1 MATVYLGR
9 LVGPVGFSR
18 TVAIKR
24 LHPQFARDPE
34 FVAMFLDEARVAARI
49 RHPNVVPTLDVVAT
63 EGELFLVMDYVQGEA
78 LSQLFRAVRSK
89 GGAVPAPVAVNI
101 LLGVLHGLHAA
112 HEATN
117 ERGEALGIV
126 HRDVSPQNVLVGT
139 DGVPRL
145 VDFGVAKAVGR
156 LQTTREGQLKGKA
169 AYMAPEQ
176 VRGGEVTRQADVF
189 AASVVL
195 WEALTGRRLFQG
207 NSDAE
212 TIYRLLD
219 AEIEPP
225 SQITPSIPAAL
236 DAVVLRGL
244 ARNAANR
251 YESALAMALD
261 LEKTVGMVSSREVG
275 AWVHEMAGARLD
287 ERNQQVLAIEQSSSD
302 INLETLKSG
311 LMGGEPEITS
321 GVESLEKRS
330 EPPLARTASL
340 PDITSSDVS
349 LALPT
354 TSRKPAFAAGV
365 FAALL
370 AVSVVGFAAYSAS
383 SGPPAEGSAPAPS
396 STGPAT
402 AARSAGLTNDPA
414 SAPSAGAVPSASAAD
429 SAQAGDGA
437 AAVPSATT
445 TVPPQPPPP
454 TKTARTAAPPVV
466 PAAPPATKKTAT
478 PKHTL
483 HSID

>member
-78 LSQLFRAVRSK
+78 LSQLFRAVRAK
-89 GGAVPAPVAVNI
+89 GGAVPPAVAVNI

-189 AASVVL
+189 AAAVVL
-195 WEALTGRRLFQG
+195 WEALAGRRLFQG

-219 AEIEPP
+219 AEVEPP
-225 SQITPSIPAAL
+225 SHFAPGIPPVL

-244 ARNAANR
+244 ARDAAQR
-251 YESALAMALD
+251 YKSALEMAID
-261 LEKTVGMVSSREVG
+261 LEKTVGLVSSREVG

-287 ERNQQVLAIEQSSSD
+287 ERNQQVLAIEQSSSNV
-302 INLETLKSG
+302 NLETLKSG
-311 LMGGEPEITS
+311 LMGGEPEPSS
-321 GVESLEKRS
+321 GVESLDRRS
-330 EPPLARTASL
+330 AAAPAAPSVPAS
-340 PDITSSDVS
+340 PGDITVSDVS
-349 LALPT
+349 IALPT
-354 TSRKPAFAAGV
+354 RSRKPAVAAGV
-365 FAALL
+365 VAAVL
-370 AVSVVGFAAYSAS
+370 AIGVIAFAAYSAS
-383 SGPPAEGSAPAPS
+383 SPQPTADAASPATSASVAAAGTNDTPAASITAPSVATSAPAI
-396 STGPAT
+396 
-402 AARSAGLTNDPA
+402 
-414 SAPSAGAVPSASAAD
+414 ASAAPPE
-429 SAQAGDGA
+429 SATVAPTTTAPTATAKVAHTPPATTPA
-437 AAVPSATT
+437 AATT
-445 TVPPQPPPP
+445 TKKPPP
-454 TKTARTAAPPVV
+454 RR
-466 PAAPPATKKTAT
+466 
-478 PKHTL
+478 TL

>member
-78 LSQLFRAVRSK
+78 LSQLFRAVRAK

-189 AASVVL
+189 AAAVVL

-219 AEIEPP
+219 AELEAP
-225 SQITPSIPAAL
+225 SKITPSIPAAL

-244 ARNAANR
+244 ARNAADR
-251 YESALAMALD
+251 YTSALEMAID

-287 ERNQQVLAIEQSSSD
+287 ERNQQVLAIEQSSSN

-330 EPPLARTASL
+330 EPPTARTASL

-349 LALPT
+349 IALPT
-354 TSRKPAFAAGV
+354 SSRKPAVAAGV
-365 FAALL
+365 LAALL
-370 AVSVVGFAAYSAS
+370 AIGVVGFAAYSAS
-383 SGPPAEGSAPAPS
+383 SSPP
-396 STGPAT
+396 TDGPAAAPCAT
-402 AARSAGLTNDPA
+402 ATSTA
-414 SAPSAGAVPSASAAD
+414 APSAATADSSSAKPDTSAAAVASAVPSAEPAPAA
-429 SAQAGDGA
+429 STT
-437 AAVPSATT
+437 ATAPG
-445 TVPPQPPPP
+445 VAKVIHPPPP
-454 TKTARTAAPPVV
+454 STAA
-466 PAAPPATKKTAT
+466 AKKTAPPT
-478 PKHTL
+478 PKRTL